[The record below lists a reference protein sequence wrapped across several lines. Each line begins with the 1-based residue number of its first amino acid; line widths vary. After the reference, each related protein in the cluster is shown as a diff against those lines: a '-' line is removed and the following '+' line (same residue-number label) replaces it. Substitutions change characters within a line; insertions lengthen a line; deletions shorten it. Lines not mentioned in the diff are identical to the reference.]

1 MDNCTSS
8 TKVLLDLLHIKCT
21 KDFIDDCILSHPYHP
36 SLLCISDTLEKYG
49 VESLALKVDE
59 AKLVELPLPCI
70 VQISDS
76 GGLFRVLTGFSGDKA
91 VYVGDSGKSIKLP
104 KEEFLRRWTGVC
116 LLAETNESTGEP
128 GIEKRLQEKSIR
140 DILTWGTV
148 SLLLIT
154 MVTVIAKSP
163 TMEGSFAFFVGAYAL
178 LKVVGLA
185 MGAMLLWYE
194 VDKYNPTLQ
203 SFCSGGEKVNCDSVL
218 NSKYS
223 KIFNGQLS
231 LGLIGFAYFFGTLS
245 FLLFTGFSKTS
256 LVTLA
261 YLSFGAVPFILLSAY
276 YQGMV
281 IKQWCRFCV
290 IVQGILVSEI
300 LVVLFGKLFK
310 GTVSFSEFPL
320 LITLLLLP
328 VLGWKLLK
336 PLLEK
341 EKETNLYKRGLKKIK
356 NNPDV
361 LHGLL
366 SKTRKITTNSEGLG
380 ISFTNK
386 NAKYN
391 VLKVCNPYCGP
402 CAGVHPLLEEL
413 YQKEKINLKIIFTAS
428 INEDD
433 KKTKPVRHFMAI
445 DSKGD
450 KTKTQEALDDWYL
463 SDEKNYETFAS
474 RYQVNGELE
483 AQDEKIEAMRQW
495 CSPEKITHT
504 PTIFING
511 HELPR
516 EYSVED
522 LKEVLEL

>member
-1 MDNCTSS
+1 MDNCVAALKT
-8 TKVLLDLLHIKCT
+8 LLRRFHFRYT
-21 KDFIDDCILSHPYHP
+21 NSFIEESILSHPDYP
-36 SLLCISDTLEKYG
+36 SLLCISDTLQKYG
-49 VESLALKVDE
+49 IENLPVKADRQKLKE
-59 AKLVELPLPCI
+59 FPLPCLI
-70 VQISDS
+70 QLSV
-76 GGLFRVLTGFSGDKA
+76 GRGMFYVLIRYS
-91 VYVGDSGKSIKLP
+91 
-104 KEEFLRRWTGVC
+104 KEETVYLDDKGKRVVMTTEQFLKKWTGVC
-116 LLAETNESTGEP
+116 LLAEPNEKSKEP
-128 GIEKRLQEKSIR
+128 GIEERLSERKSITALKWLVTLSLVALGIVN
-140 DILTWGTV
+140 ILDHALMV
-148 SLLLIT
+148 NLVNVLIGGYA
-154 MVTVIAKSP
+154 ILK
-163 TMEGSFAFFVGAYAL
+163 FVGL
-178 LKVVGLA
+178 VIGV
-185 MGAMLLWYE
+185 MLLWYE

-203 SFCSGGEKVNCDSVL
+203 RFCSGGEKVNCDSVL

-223 KIFNGQLS
+223 KILNGQLS

-276 YQGMV
+276 YQGIV

-300 LVVLFGKLFK
+300 LVVFLGKLFK
-310 GTVSFSEFPL
+310 GTISFNEFPL

-341 EKETNLYKRGLKKIK
+341 EKETNLHKRGLKKIK

-366 SKTRKITTNSEGLG
+366 SKTRKITTNTEGLG
-380 ISFTNK
+380 ISFVNK

-391 VLKVCNPYCGP
+391 VLKVCSPYCGP
-402 CAGVHPLLEEL
+402 CAGVHSLLEEL
-413 YQKEKINLKIIFTAS
+413 YQKEKINLKIIFTTS
-428 INEDD
+428 IKKDD

-450 KTKTQEALDDWYL
+450 KAKTQKALDDWYL
-463 SDEKNYETFAS
+463 SEEKNYETFAN
-474 RYQVNGELE
+474 RYPINGELE
-483 AQDEKIEAMRQW
+483 AQDEKIEAMGKW
-495 CSPEKITHT
+495 CSAEKITYT

-511 HELPR
+511 RELPR
-516 EYSVED
+516 EYSAED
-522 LKEVLEL
+522 LKEVLG